1 MVDFCACSILKT
13 CSMALSGKL
22 VTVEDQLTVGTVTY
36 TQSLADD
43 NERLRHKV
51 ATLEVLVSA
60 HCLDIRDH
68 YS

>member
-1 MVDFCACSILKT
+1 
-13 CSMALSGKL
+13 MALSGKL